1 MSFNNSMHW
10 RGRAE
15 ELRGLAGQMPESVS
29 KQLMR
34 KIAENYECLARTA
47 EQRVNHFPPDL
58 LGKVVPGEVRQFA
71 RQKKPVIEA
80 PQKISGPE
88 IPRFLK
94 RGPAMAE
101 AVGAP
106 VASARSILTQWVRMR
121 PPTWWAGRPARDGLG
136 TDDSHGVMRTA
147 TIEPSEHSPI
157 DPTQLH
163 STWRASL
170 QDI

>member
-58 LGKVVPGEVRQFA
+58 LGEVVPGEVGGDMTA
-71 RQKKPVIEA
+71 R
-80 PQKISGPE
+80 SGP
-88 IPRFLK
+88 
-94 RGPAMAE
+94 
-101 AVGAP
+101 AP
-106 VASARSILTQWVRMR
+106 LEDDPPSSA
-121 PPTWWAGRPARDGLG
+121 
-136 TDDSHGVMRTA
+136 
-147 TIEPSEHSPI
+147 
-157 DPTQLH
+157 
-163 STWRASL
+163 
-170 QDI
+170 